1 MRDKEMKRLVKKVL
15 LTNSVVML
23 IALVVLLILKK
34 YSWVFGYLLGTITA
48 NLTFVMHAYNVS
60 KVGNS
65 YINPVKSSISSSV
78 FRTLISALSLLIAFL
93 IEGIDIYATFIGL
106 VVIKVVIIIVSL
118 VSEKNNNK
126 MKPEGGDSLE

>member
-34 YSWVFGYLLGTITA
+34 YSWVFGYLLGTVTA

-65 YINPVKSSISSSV
+65 YINPVKSSISSAV
-78 FRTLISALSLLIAFL
+78 FRTLISALSLLVAFL

>member
-65 YINPVKSSISSSV
+65 YINPVKSSISSAV
-78 FRTLISALSLLIAFL
+78 FRTLISALSLLVAFL